1 MRVRIYRG
9 KAKQEASKAFSIGNV
24 GAKVV
29 CNLRRW
35 EVMESKR
42 QGVLAFNIIKKG
54 YVIYSRMAR
63 SIETMPRATVRHTK

>member
-1 MRVRIYRG
+1 MKIYRG
-9 KAKQEASKAFSIGNV
+9 KAKQEASKALYIGNV

-42 QGVLAFNIIKKG
+42 QGVLAFNIIKKKDMLFIQEWPG
-54 YVIYSRMAR
+54 A
-63 SIETMPRATVRHTK
+63 